1 MLIIIERLNGS
12 SLTSFSC
19 MQPREGIFVFW
30 TYAEEIKKKG
40 GTTQL
45 GKRFVCFAM
54 NAKRI
59 GKKKEIKKK
68 ALLK

>member
-1 MLIIIERLNGS
+1 
-12 SLTSFSC
+12 

>member
-1 MLIIIERLNGS
+1 MFFGLMKKKLR
-12 SLTSFSC
+12 
-19 MQPREGIFVFW
+19 
-30 TYAEEIKKKG
+30 KKKG